1 MFLSFSV
8 SPACYVLS
16 AAKALLLTLL
26 DLSLLFLEGFAVDL
40 FLSCTVWFAEL
51 LEAYR

>member
-1 MFLSFSV
+1 MFLSFST

-16 AAKALLLTLL
+16 AARALLLALL

-40 FLSCTVWFAEL
+40 FLLCTVWFVEL
-51 LEAYR
+51 PEAYR

>member
-1 MFLSFSV
+1 VFFSFSA

-26 DLSLLFLEGFAVDL
+26 YLSLLFLEGFAIDL
-40 FLSCTVWFAEL
+40 FLLCTVWFAEL
-51 LEAYR
+51 PKAYR